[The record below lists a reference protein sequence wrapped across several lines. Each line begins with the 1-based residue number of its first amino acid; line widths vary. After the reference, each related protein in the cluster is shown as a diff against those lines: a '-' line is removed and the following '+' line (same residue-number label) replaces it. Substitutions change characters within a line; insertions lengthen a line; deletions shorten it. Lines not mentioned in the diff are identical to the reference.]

1 MEFLT
6 LKWTLYFS
14 EFLWDQTCHSYKSGC
29 PVKSKFSLGGNAWG
43 QMSVHGNKQGSRAAG
58 KHQRNKKNYTE
69 NYILNIIEHINKKWT
84 QKHWGTRTALDF
96 LPNRRTTT
104 TNSFYTISQYYS
116 NQCITFMANNITNL
130 MVTLLKKKPNR
141 SRHRKS
147 SQVELYCHS
156 EWYNSA
162 GVGQIWGWLV

>member
-1 MEFLT
+1 MH
-6 LKWTLYFS
+6 
-14 EFLWDQTCHSYKSGC
+14 D
-29 PVKSKFSLGGNAWG
+29 
-43 QMSVHGNKQGSRAAG
+43 NKQGSRAAG

-130 MVTLLKKKPNR
+130 MVTLLKKKPIEAVTE
-141 SRHRKS
+141 
-147 SQVELYCHS
+147 SQVKLS
-156 EWYNSA
+156 FIVILSGTTLQEWARFKDGWYRWFEFRISGIHFGSFRSA
-162 GVGQIWGWLV
+162 ACTLSLLRCN